1 MLLQRFLEAVQQ
13 QTIEFFGLVRIS
25 GYFISAIQHY
35 NYRVFIQFSADGHY
49 GWGILGYSIGF
60 QKSINRP
67 MARLHVVV
75 PSDSQ

>member
-1 MLLQRFLEAVQQ
+1 MLSQRILKAVQQ
-13 QTIEFFGLVRIS
+13 QTIELFGPVRVS
-25 GYFISAIQHY
+25 GYFISIIHY

-67 MARLHVVV
+67 MARLHVEV